1 VSGAMKGLAK
11 DLNVPVVCLAQ
22 LNRNVEGRKE
32 SAPVMADLRDS
43 GSIEQDA
50 DVVMLLHRKAA
61 MNAPDDSVL
70 NVLQIV
76 IAKNRHGQT
85 GALDFFFEGA
95 YSRISEAKH

>member
-1 VSGAMKGLAK
+1 
-11 DLNVPVVCLAQ
+11 
-22 LNRNVEGRKE
+22 
-32 SAPVMADLRDS
+32 
-43 GSIEQDA
+43 
-50 DVVMLLHRKAA
+50 LLHRKAA
-61 MNAPDDSVL
+61 MNAPDNSVL